1 MAAAVTVTK
10 FYQHGLAP
18 TFRHRRRPSLVKS
31 YVSTE
36 AYLHMQSIGMHRN
49 ARRYVLQRHEREH
62 IITEMQRL

>member
-1 MAAAVTVTK
+1 MAVTVTK
-10 FYQHGLAP
+10 TKFYQHRKAL

-49 ARRYVLQRHEREH
+49 ARRYVLQRHDREH
-62 IITEMQRL
+62 IIPEMQRL